1 MKAQLGAPSNSRTLQ
16 QTPHLLQQQRV
27 CSSRRSAPPRQQA
40 FNKQTAVD
48 SLEDLE
54 IAVPVDQRPVN
65 ELSALKE
72 AFLYKDVRHKQQVG
86 TYVLRGVRAPHT
98 VLAPL
103 QATLP
108 LNAYLGKLGLVFGV
122 TFAILAAPIA
132 NQTFPFSKEVCGQAW
147 CVRRATGSCC
157 QVQATDCRFNQQP
170 FQQLYQQL
178 EISGSPSHPET
189 HKPLCITVCFLVLL
203 HALCLPAGL
212 CQPAAAGV
220 HAECHHR

>member
-16 QTPHLLQQQRV
+16 QPPHLLQQQRV
-27 CSSRRSAPPRQQA
+27 CSSRRSAPHRQRA
-40 FNKQTAVD
+40 FHDRQTAVD

-72 AFLYKDVRHKQQVG
+72 AFLYKDVRHKQAG
-86 TYVLRGVRAPHT
+86 TYVLLHGVLAPHT

-122 TFAILAAPIA
+122 TFAIVAAPIA
-132 NQTFPFSKEVCGQAW
+132 NQTFPFSKEVRGQCWLVCEARNRQLLSQ
-147 CVRRATGSCC
+147 CK
-157 QVQATDCRFNQQP
+157 QQTAD
-170 FQQLYQQL
+170 
-178 EISGSPSHPET
+178 STSSPSSISISSW
-189 HKPLCITVCFLVLL
+189 KLVGPPPIPTYTQAALYHSLL
-203 HALCLPAGL
+203 AC
-212 CQPAAAGV
+212 AAACPV
-220 HAECHHR
+220 PACSSPPTCSRWSSC